1 MSKSETEGKM
11 KIRSLYITAS
21 RAVAALA
28 KKWEVN
34 PVWVWDLFEYEFGV
48 IKGLGN
54 LVSQDEINRVESIIC
69 EEIIHDRS

>member
-1 MSKSETEGKM
+1 M

-21 RAVAALA
+21 RAVSTIS

-34 PVWVWDLFEYEFGV
+34 PVWVWDLFEEEFNI

-54 LVSQDEINRVESIIC
+54 LVSQDEIDRVESIISQ
-69 EEIIHDRS
+69 ELNR